1 MVQPLRTGWYNVPKF
16 VVNDHWSVFNTIEQN
31 RRVRYPRYS
40 QNSGTTTANYAV
52 SDYWLIDGS
61 YFRIKDITLGYTLPQ
76 RWLRKIFVKDLR
88 LSATLS
94 DFFTFSHF
102 PKGWDPEVSSTGYP
116 ITKSVIFTASI
127 KF

>member
-1 MVQPLRTGWYNVPKF
+1 MVLCVADK
-16 VVNDHWSVFNTIEQN
+16 E
-31 RRVRYPRYS
+31 
-40 QNSGTTTANYAV
+40 
-52 SDYWLIDGS
+52 DGS

>member
-1 MVQPLRTGWYNVPKF
+1 MAA
-16 VVNDHWSVFNTIEQN
+16 EE
-31 RRVRYPRYS
+31 
-40 QNSGTTTANYAV
+40 
-52 SDYWLIDGS
+52 
-61 YFRIKDITLGYTLPQ
+61 
-76 RWLRKIFVKDLR
+76 IFVKDLR

>member
-1 MVQPLRTGWYNVPKF
+1 MGNHYNGLFLCQLLYCIHQIRLILRGY
-16 VVNDHWSVFNTIEQN
+16 I
-31 RRVRYPRYS
+31 
-40 QNSGTTTANYAV
+40 
-52 SDYWLIDGS
+52 GS
-61 YFRIKDITLGYTLPQ
+61 CFIIYGYVRIKDITLGYTLPQ

-94 DFFTFSHF
+94 DFFTFSHS